1 MINLVNVRSTF
12 LTDEMVMPPLGLL
25 YLKSSLK
32 KAGFDSNFIDLSN
45 NDMLP
50 IGGQFYISATT
61 PQIEEAKKL
70 SGRGYT
76 VIGGPHAS
84 IDAESLVK
92 DFDCVVVGEGENII
106 ERIVTEQPRGIIYA
120 DRIKKLDDIPFPTRD
135 PVSDY
140 NYLING
146 HRAATMVTSRGCT
159 GKCSFCCKAV
169 MNKGIFFRSAKNVIE
184 ELVVLK
190 KHYFYDAVMFYD
202 DSLAM
207 KRSRLVEI
215 CKGLKDLNMV
225 WRCFAR
231 SDQVDYELLAM
242 MADSGCYEILFGI
255 ESGSN
260 TILRNIRKHENR
272 KQHINAILSAKRAGI
287 NVKALM
293 IVGLPGETPETIQE
307 SKSLIQETEPD
318 DLDVTILSVYKGCDI
333 YNNPSR
339 YELTFKTPT
348 WYKGKPGEYQCSV
361 ETPAMKSDEIVE
373 AREMLWKTF
382 NAL

>member
-25 YLKSSLK
+25 YLKAALTRR
-32 KAGFDSNFIDLSN
+32 GIDSKFIDLSN
-45 NDMLP
+45 GDELP
-50 IGGQFYISATT
+50 TNGQFYISATT

-70 SGRGYT
+70 SKKGYT

-84 IDAESLVK
+84 VDPHSLIDY
-92 DFDCVVVGEGENII
+92 FDCVVVGEGEDVIPKI
-106 ERIVTEQPRGIIYA
+106 AIHKLRGIVYA
-120 DRIKKLDDIPFPTRD
+120 DSIRELDKLPFPDRD

-140 NYLING
+140 KYFING
-146 HRAATMVTSRGCT
+146 QRATTMVTSRGCT

-169 MNKGIFFRSAKNVIE
+169 MNKGIFFRSAENVVE
-184 ELVVLK
+184 ELTLIK
-190 KHYFYDAVMFYD
+190 NHYGYEAVMFYD

-207 KRSRLVEI
+207 KKGRLIEI
-215 CKGLKDLNMV
+215 CKGLKQLKMT

-260 TILRNIRKHENR
+260 QILKNIRKHETR
-272 KQHINAILSAKRAGI
+272 EQHINAVILSKIAGI
-287 NVKALM
+287 RVKALM

-307 SKSLIQETEPD
+307 SKSFIQAAEPD
-318 DLDVTILSVYKGCDI
+318 DLDVTVLSVYKGCDI
-333 YNNPSR
+333 YNNPDR
-339 YELTFKTPT
+339 YELTFSDPT
-348 WYKGKPGEYQCSV
+348 WYKGKPGEYPCSV